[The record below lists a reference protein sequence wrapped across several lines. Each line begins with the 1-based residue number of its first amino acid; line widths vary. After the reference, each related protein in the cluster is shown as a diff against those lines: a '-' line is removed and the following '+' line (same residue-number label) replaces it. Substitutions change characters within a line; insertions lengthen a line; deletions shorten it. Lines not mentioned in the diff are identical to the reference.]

1 LKIWKKERVSINP
14 VILFIFF
21 IFGILSVL
29 FISVI
34 SEQKISEIF
43 RNGDVQAILIVAL
56 PTLVIWAN
64 DMSARRN
71 EEFNNV
77 TESMLSL
84 RNSFEERFSKIESD
98 LKECNSDEF
107 KWDDNGSRVGKIF
120 SILTGDLDYL
130 DDLLESRSEV
140 LFQRL
145 YLLEIFRLISVME
158 QKNSVK
164 ISPFL
169 SERLKYS
176 KTKILNYYFSIID
189 LNYDFDSNVI
199 NELFGN
205 LNIDDNERS
214 DEKEESMDTLVIRN
228 IDFSV
233 LPLNSKMASLKEKMY
248 LRFINCKINIDT
260 IRYLVKEDDINNRIV
275 EFKDCEL
282 MKFGIFSKKVT
293 LTKNDLKN
301 HLSVSKV
308 IIN

>member
-1 LKIWKKERVSINP
+1 MKIWKKERVSINP

-107 KWDDNGSRVGKIF
+107 K
-120 SILTGDLDYL
+120 
-130 DDLLESRSEV
+130 
-140 LFQRL
+140 
-145 YLLEIFRLISVME
+145 
-158 QKNSVK
+158 
-164 ISPFL
+164 
-169 SERLKYS
+169 
-176 KTKILNYYFSIID
+176 
-189 LNYDFDSNVI
+189 
-199 NELFGN
+199 
-205 LNIDDNERS
+205 
-214 DEKEESMDTLVIRN
+214 
-228 IDFSV
+228 
-233 LPLNSKMASLKEKMY
+233 
-248 LRFINCKINIDT
+248 
-260 IRYLVKEDDINNRIV
+260 
-275 EFKDCEL
+275 
-282 MKFGIFSKKVT
+282 
-293 LTKNDLKN
+293 
-301 HLSVSKV
+301 
-308 IIN
+308 

>member
-1 LKIWKKERVSINP
+1 MSINP

-164 ISPFL
+164 ICPFL